1 MSDLVKADAGA
12 ILLRPEHPFHAL
24 VDLIADT
31 LSPSSRR
38 VYRHTY
44 DSWCAFAD
52 RFQIDYLD
60 LSFAHISA
68 FLQDPDVAHDTRLS
82 WKAHMLRLLDWLEE
96 SNDRGPWYAQQ
107 RRQVPKFIKYRRQ
120 DTDGGGS
127 RSKRALSKSEADTLM
142 DVWAHDTRPVAV
154 RNTALLRLMVYTGLR
169 RAELVALRWEDID
182 LENQTVRVRHGKG
195 DKERV
200 ASIAD
205 VTNVTKRALESLRA
219 VQGGAYEYV
228 LPSMSTG
235 RDPEFASD
243 KPMSASGVVRMLKIA
258 VERSGVGHISAHDL
272 RRTHITLALDNGAPL
287 QDMQAQAGHANAS
300 TTLRYAQAANAKARR
315 ERIAF

>member
-1 MSDLVKADAGA
+1 M
-12 ILLRPEHPFHAL
+12 
-24 VDLIADT
+24 
-31 LSPSSRR
+31 
-38 VYRHTY
+38 
-44 DSWCAFAD
+44 
-52 RFQIDYLD
+52 
-60 LSFAHISA
+60 
-68 FLQDPDVAHDTRLS
+68 
-82 WKAHMLRLLDWLEE
+82 
-96 SNDRGPWYAQQ
+96 
-107 RRQVPKFIKYRRQ
+107 
-120 DTDGGGS
+120 
-127 RSKRALSKSEADTLM
+127 
-142 DVWAHDTRPVAV
+142 
-154 RNTALLRLMVYTGLR
+154 
-169 RAELVALRWEDID
+169 
-182 LENQTVRVRHGKG
+182 RVRHGKG

-287 QDMQAQAGHANAS
+287 QDMQA
-300 TTLRYAQAANAKARR
+300 TPMPLPRYAMRRRQMRKHGANGSRSNSFRDLKAC
-315 ERIAF
+315 